1 MSAQITIDDATGW
14 QRICRLDEIA
24 DRRGRALMLNGTEI
38 ALMRDGEAVYA
49 LGGVCPHKGGQI
61 ADGTVISGTAV
72 CPLHLWDF
80 DLRTGISPFNPADT
94 LPAYRARVVDGHVE
108 VDADSVPAGPGRPEV
123 YLGRWLRRG
132 ATDRGMELVHAL
144 AGGGRVPVD
153 AMGSQRFETG
163 HDTGHRYPTID
174 NLVFAPAQ
182 VARAPLMED
191 AAVGTAVTLGTR
203 AGRPL
208 QIAIPLLVSHMSFGA
223 LSVEAKTALA
233 AGAKAVGTAIG
244 SGEGG
249 MHPDER
255 AAAGAYI
262 LGMASG
268 YFGFTEGAIA
278 RADALELKFG
288 QGAKPG
294 QGGLLP
300 GKKVTA
306 EIAAVRGLE
315 PGQDAHSPAH
325 FPDIWTPGDLR
336 RKITELRSLTDVP
349 IGVKFASGDVE
360 ADVAAAVEA
369 GADWI
374 TVDGMG
380 GGTGAAPVHIRENV
394 GLPGFIGLYR
404 ARKWLE
410 ERGIDDVQVIAT
422 GGYRTPAE
430 IAKALALG
438 ADAVALAT
446 ASMTAIGCQQYRS
459 CHRGTCP
466 VGIATQR
473 QDLRMRLDPQISA
486 GRLERYLTAATDM
499 ITDYCRAAGKDAVAA
514 LARTDLVTLHPDLAE
529 RTDIRYML

>member
-1 MSAQITIDDATGW
+1 MSAQIEIEDAAGW
-14 QRICRLDEIA
+14 RRLCRVDEIV
-24 DRRGRALMLNGTEI
+24 DRRGRPLMLKGTEI
-38 ALMRDGEAVYA
+38 ALMRDGEEVYA

-61 ADGTVISGTAV
+61 ADGTVVGGTAV

-80 DLRTGISPFNPADT
+80 DLRSGVSPFNPEDT
-94 LPAYRARVVDGHVE
+94 LPAYPTRVVDGYVE
-108 VDADSVPAGPGRPEV
+108 IDADAVPRGAGRPDV

-132 ATDRGMELVHAL
+132 ATDRGMEIVHGLA
-144 AGGGRVPVD
+144 AGGRERVD
-153 AMGSQRFETG
+153 SMGSQRFDAEVDRG
-163 HDTGHRYPTID
+163 RRYPSLD
-174 NLVFAPAQ
+174 DLVFSPAQ
-182 VARAPLMED
+182 VARAPLMGD
-191 AAVGTAVTLGTR
+191 AEVQTAVTLGTR

-208 QIAIPLLVSHMSFGA
+208 RIAIPMLVSHMSFGA
-223 LSVEAKTALA
+223 LSIEAKVALA

-262 LGMASG
+262 LEMASG
-268 YFGFTEGAIA
+268 YFGWTEEAIA
-278 RADALELKFG
+278 RADGLELKFG

-294 QGGLLP
+294 LGGLLP
-300 GKKVTA
+300 GKKVTP
-306 EIAAVRGLE
+306 EIAKVRGLE
-315 PGQDAHSPAH
+315 PGSDAHSPAH
-325 FPDIWTPGDLR
+325 FPDVFTPEDLR
-336 RKITELRSLTDVP
+336 RKITELRTVTDVP

-374 TVDGMG
+374 TVDGLG
-380 GGTGAAPVHIRENV
+380 GGTGAAPVHVRENV

-404 ARKWLE
+404 ARRWLE
-410 ERGIDDVQVIAT
+410 DRGIDDVQVIAT

-446 ASMTAIGCQQYRS
+446 ASMMAIGCQQYRA
-459 CHRGTCP
+459 CHRSTCP
-466 VGIATQR
+466 VGITTQR

-486 GRLERYLTAATDM
+486 DRLKRYLTGATDLV
-499 ITDYCRAAGKDAVAA
+499 TDYCRAAGRDSVSG
-514 LARTDLVTLHPDLAE
+514 LARTDLVTLYPDLADN
-529 RTDIRYML
+529 TDIRYML

>member
-1 MSAQITIDDATGW
+1 
-14 QRICRLDEIA
+14 
-24 DRRGRALMLNGTEI
+24 
-38 ALMRDGEAVYA
+38 
-49 LGGVCPHKGGQI
+49 
-61 ADGTVISGTAV
+61 
-72 CPLHLWDF
+72 
-80 DLRTGISPFNPADT
+80 
-94 LPAYRARVVDGHVE
+94 
-108 VDADSVPAGPGRPEV
+108 
-123 YLGRWLRRG
+123 
-132 ATDRGMELVHAL
+132 
-144 AGGGRVPVD
+144 
-153 AMGSQRFETG
+153 
-163 HDTGHRYPTID
+163 
-174 NLVFAPAQ
+174 
-182 VARAPLMED
+182 MED
-191 AAVGTAVTLGTR
+191 AAVGTAVTLGTG

-262 LGMASG
+262 LEMASG
-268 YFGFTEGAIA
+268 YFGFTEEAIA